1 MRVFAA
7 LAALASVSVLVH
19 ASWIHPLPWALM
31 RLVSGVCFAGIY
43 VVAESWLN
51 HRATRTNRGRL
62 LAFYMLV
69 LYVGLGGAQFLLM
82 LASPRER
89 DSLHADLG
97 ADLARH
103 GADRRLRQR
112 LPEPAVPQRVRYR
125 DLYRNSPLGVVA
137 VAVSGM
143 ISSIIFSMGPVYAR
157 L

>member
-1 MRVFAA
+1 MPVFAA

-51 HRATRTNRGRL
+51 HRATRTNRGRR

-82 LASPRER
+82 LAAPESATPFMLISALI
-89 DSLHADLG
+89 SLAMVPIVTS
-97 ADLARH
+97 AE
-103 GADRRLRQR
+103 R
-112 LPEPAVPQRVRYR
+112 LPEPAMPQRVRYR
-125 DLYRNSPLGVVA
+125 DLYRNTPLGVVA
-137 VAVSGM
+137 VAVSG
-143 ISSIIFSMGPVYAR
+143 
-157 L
+157 